1 MDTNAKFLGLDVKSP
16 IIAGSCGL
24 TASVENLVQLEKY
37 GAGAIVL
44 KSVFEEEIMYDI
56 KRHTH
61 NLAQVDLYGD
71 SYEYIANHVADDSL
85 ERHFDRIRQAKKQLT
100 IPIVG
105 SINCFTHENWITYA
119 KFFQEAGC
127 DAIELNMS
135 ILPSETSLG
144 VDDVDRTYSN
154 VIQTLKRVVQMPIS
168 VKVTPYFTDMA
179 KFMQQLSWMG
189 VQGISMFNKMPMVDI
204 NVDKIELCEASKVS
218 APEELYNT
226 LRWTAILSSKLRCPI
241 SATTGVYSADD
252 VVKLLL
258 AGAGTVQV
266 VSALYKN
273 GLQYM
278 QDLNDGLKAWMSKHN
293 YDKLD
298 QFVGKLA
305 VKSNDNASIALRTQF
320 MRYFAEI

>member
-1 MDTNAKFLGLDVKSP
+1 MDTNVKFLGLDIKSP
-16 IIAGSCGL
+16 IVAGSCGL
-24 TASVENLVQLEKY
+24 TSSVENLVQLEKC
-37 GAGAIVL
+37 GAGAVVL

-61 NLAQVDLYGD
+61 KLSQMDLYGD
-71 SYEYIANHVADDSL
+71 SYEYIASHVAEDSL
-85 ERHFDRIRQAKKQLT
+85 ERHFDRIREAKKHLT
-100 IPIVG
+100 IPVVG

-119 KFFQEAGC
+119 KYFQEAGC

-135 ILPSETSLG
+135 ILPSETSIG

-168 VKVTPYFTDMA
+168 IKVAPYFTDMA

-189 VQGISMFNKMPMVDI
+189 VQGITMFNKMPLMDI
-204 NVDKIELCEASKVS
+204 DVEKMEMCEASKVTS
-218 APEELYNT
+218 PDGLYNT

-241 SATTGVYSADD
+241 SATTGVSNADD

-278 QDLNDGLKAWMSKHN
+278 QDLNDGLKDWMSRHHF
-293 YDKLD
+293 DSLD

-305 VKSNDNASIALRTQF
+305 VAPNDNASIALRTQF